1 MQMLKDIQAIPTPYR
16 GSENTAKMVR
26 DEIRKRWGDKAAEEY
41 NPYFTTRTYRN
52 WSRINYRVRKNERA
66 IKSIVLVP
74 LEEDEKGNVIKS
86 YPKVINL
93 FHINQVERLKS

>member
-1 MQMLKDIQAIPTPYR
+1 MQMLKEITAVPSPYR

-41 NPYFTTRTYRN
+41 NPYFTTRTYRD
-52 WSRINYRVRKNERA
+52 WSKLSYRPRRGERA

-74 LEEDEKGNVIKS
+74 AEEDEQGNVTKT

-93 FHINQVERLKS
+93 FHINQVERLKV